1 MMGDGFLQVLRKEHD
16 EVKGIFRELEKAV
29 EEGAGRKRLF
39 GKLRREL
46 RPHMDAEE
54 KAFYPP
60 LVQSEE
66 AREETLESIE
76 EHHVARV
83 LLDEMDG
90 LDEKD
95 ERWEAKLSVL
105 KENVEHHIQEEEK
118 ALFRKARR
126 VLDAESLREIASRF
140 EEQKEKAR
148 QSLG

>member
-1 MMGDGFLQVLRKEHD
+1 MMGDGFLQELRKEHD

-118 ALFRKARR
+118 TLFRKARR
-126 VLDAESLREIASRF
+126 VLDAESLRAIASRF